1 MSTPPTSTRRRQ
13 RVGAYGLCIDAGE
26 RVLLTRAAPSL
37 SVAGRW
43 FLPGGGIDHG
53 EEPRQALLREVTEET
68 GLLVEVGALLGVLS
82 DVVELPDG
90 SALHTIRII
99 FAVDRWSGTLRP
111 ERGGSSD
118 DARWV
123 PVDVA
128 LSMPVLPYV
137 RTALTRLR
145 PGGGVRVAGSAAA
158 RPAGPGE
165 R

>member
-1 MSTPPTSTRRRQ
+1 MPKTPTGARRRQ
-13 RVGAYGLCIDAGE
+13 RVGAYGICVNADDQ
-26 RVLLTRAAPSL
+26 VLLTRAAPSL

-53 EEPRQALLREVTEET
+53 EDPRQALLREVTEET
-68 GLLVEVGALLGVLS
+68 GLRVEAGALLGVLS
-82 DVVELPDG
+82 DVVDLPDG
-90 SALHTIRII
+90 SGLHTIRII

-111 ERGGSSD
+111 ETNGSTD

-123 PVDVA
+123 PVEAA

-145 PGGGVRVAGSAAA
+145 PGDHGVVAEPA
-158 RPAGPGE
+158 REQTDDRPI